1 MIVSRTKS
9 YEDTAEEDNK
19 LDHAYEALTLVGAG
33 GHHFSVITVFR
44 YSSDWEKIICNAK
57 TAIQAQEFELP
68 DITFKKC
75 MCLNISLYGEGYAIC
90 IAPSQFEYS
99 FKSV

>member
-68 DITFKKC
+68 DITFKLIMSENACAVVDSPKLTSAC
-75 MCLNISLYGEGYAIC
+75 A
-90 IAPSQFEYS
+90 
-99 FKSV
+99 